1 MRGAILATAAAFMG
15 SAMADVAHMRRHGHD
30 SFHQRRNQA
39 QANDI
44 LSSSVIGAPAA
55 DATCGCT
62 TEVITFYGS
71 PTGEYILLRR

>member
-15 SAMADVAHMRRHGHD
+15 SALADVAHMRRHGHD
-30 SFHQRRNQA
+30 SFHQRRNQVV
-39 QANDI
+39 
-44 LSSSVIGAPAA
+44 SSSVIAAPDA

-71 PTGEYILLRR
+71 PTGKYGVISDSGSRD